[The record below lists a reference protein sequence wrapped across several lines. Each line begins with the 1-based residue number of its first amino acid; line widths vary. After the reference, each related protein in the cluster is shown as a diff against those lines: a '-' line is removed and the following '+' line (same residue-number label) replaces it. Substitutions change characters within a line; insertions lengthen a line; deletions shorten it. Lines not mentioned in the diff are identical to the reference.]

1 MRRDGDDSAA
11 ASPTK
16 QQVEG
21 RTRRRREDGSPRKME
36 RVEGSPEKKGK
47 GKWDSLLSLD
57 YSIEE
62 GKRKK

>member
-1 MRRDGDDSAA
+1 MRRDGDGSAA
-11 ASPTK
+11 ASPTR
-16 QQVEG
+16 QPVEG
-21 RTRRRREDGSPRKME
+21 RTRRRREDGSPRKIE
-36 RVEGSPEKKGK
+36 RERGSPEKQGK